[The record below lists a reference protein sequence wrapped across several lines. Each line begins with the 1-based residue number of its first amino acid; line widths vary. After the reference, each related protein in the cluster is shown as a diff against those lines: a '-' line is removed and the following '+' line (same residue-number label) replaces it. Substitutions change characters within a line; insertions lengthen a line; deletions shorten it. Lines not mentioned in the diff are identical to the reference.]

1 MLLSLIL
8 ENRAKQV
15 EQTEIIAALN
25 IGDLNT
31 FEMLFK
37 NYYQPL
43 VSYGRTFVQDL
54 DEAEDIVQQTF
65 ISFWEKRKEI
75 QVQTSARAMLYASVQ
90 NACLNRI
97 KHLKVRKKYQE
108 QPFENTV
115 STENPAHA
123 LHAKE
128 LEEKIAET
136 IESLP
141 PQCAVIF
148 KLSRYEGLKY
158 QEIAD
163 QLQLS
168 VKTVENQM
176 GKALKILR
184 EQLANYLPLF
194 VLFLIQ
200 QL

>member
-15 EQTEIIAALN
+15 EQTEIIAAIN
-25 IGDLNT
+25 MGDLNT

-43 VSYGRTFVQDL
+43 VSYGRTFVHDI

-65 ISFWEKRKEI
+65 ITFWEKRKEI
-75 QVQTSARAMLYASVQ
+75 QIQSSVRAMLYTSVQ

-97 KHLKVRKKYQE
+97 KHLKVRQKHQE
-108 QPFENTV
+108 NEIKNQQTSE
-115 STENPAHA
+115 SPAHV

-128 LEEKIAET
+128 LEKKISET

-141 PQCAVIF
+141 PQCATIF

-163 QLQLS
+163 QMQLS
-168 VKTVENQM
+168 IKTVENQM

-184 EQLANYLPLF
+184 EQLVNYLPLF
-194 VLFLIQ
+194 VLYLIQ